1 MPWPR
6 LMPVDEKTRLMA
18 YGRIF
23 KKVLLPALISGLLL
37 TVAFPKTGLS
47 WLAWVA
53 LVPLLFSLADLS
65 PKACFAAG
73 FFAGWIHFLT
83 LGYWLITTIMT
94 YGGVPLL
101 PALLFYLGL
110 AACLAVYFGLFGLL
124 LSWLRAG
131 PTAVMAAVPFI
142 WVGLE
147 FLRAHLFTGLPW
159 GLLGYSQFERLDLI
173 QIADIAGVYGIS
185 FVIVLIN
192 AAVTCLLLWLTKRP
206 WREMPVKKG
215 TVIVMATAV
224 LFCLGASCGY
234 GRWRL
239 GNIADALST
248 APTRTIAVIQG
259 NINQGQK
266 WDRAF
271 RLAVINKHL
280 AMARRTVDR
289 DPDLIVMPET
299 AMPFYFFYEQD
310 LTDMVLAAAR
320 DTGTFI
326 LTGAPA
332 FEIIPGGILSYNSAF
347 LINPAGNVLG
357 RYDKTH
363 LVPFGEY
370 VPFGQYLPFI
380 DKLVTGVGDFTPGT
394 SERILPMNGC
404 RLGVQICY
412 EIIFPAICR
421 KMVENGAE
429 IIINITNDAWYGRTS
444 APYQHFSMTVLR
456 AVENRR
462 SLVRAANTGISGF
475 IDPTGRIRAETGL
488 FVDSTPV
495 YRVPVIKERTFYNR
509 TGDLLAICCLLVVLF
524 VPARKIHEII
534 RQKEKNR
541 PAREK
546 HKRSRQK

>member
-1 MPWPR
+1 MTK
-6 LMPVDEKTRLMA
+6 MMT
-18 YGRIF
+18 YGRTF

-37 TVAFPKTGLS
+37 TAAFPKTGSS
-47 WLAWVA
+47 WVAWVA
-53 LVPLLFSLADLS
+53 LVPLLFSLAGLS

-73 FFAGWIHFLT
+73 FFTGWIHFLT

-101 PALLFYLGL
+101 PALMFYLGL

-131 PTAVMAAVPFI
+131 PTAVMVGVPFI

-147 FLRAHLFTGLPW
+147 FLRSHLFTGLPW
-159 GLLGYSQFERLDLI
+159 GVLGYSQFDRLCLI
-173 QIADIAGVYGIS
+173 QMADIAGVYGIS
-185 FVIVLIN
+185 FVIVLTN
-192 AAVTCLLLWLTKRP
+192 AAAASLLLWLTKRP
-206 WREMPVKKG
+206 WREMPVKKD
-215 TVIVMATAV
+215 TVMVMVAAV
-224 LFCLGASCGY
+224 FTCFVAVCGY

-239 GNIADALST
+239 GNIADVVTS
-248 APTRTIAVIQG
+248 APSLTIAVVQG
-259 NINQGQK
+259 NISQGQK
-266 WDRAF
+266 WDREF
-271 RLAVINKHL
+271 RLAVTEKHL
-280 AMARRTVDR
+280 AMARRTTGR

-326 LTGAPA
+326 LAGAPA
-332 FEIIPGGILSYNSAF
+332 FETVPGGILSYNSAF
-347 LINPAGNVLG
+347 LINPAGKVLD

-370 VPFGQYLPFI
+370 IPFGQYLPFI
-380 DKLVTGVGDFTPGT
+380 DKLVAGVGDFTPGT
-394 SERILPMNGC
+394 SGRILSMNGC

-412 EIIFPAICR
+412 EIIFPGICR

-456 AVENRR
+456 TVENRR

-488 FVDSTPV
+488 FVDSAPV
-495 YRVPVIKERTFYNR
+495 YQVPIINERTFYNR
-509 TGDLLAICCLLVVLF
+509 MGDLPAILCLLLVLSI
-524 VPARKIHEII
+524 PARKILEFS
-534 RQKEKNR
+534 RRKQNKR
-541 PAREK
+541 PAPKKRK
-546 HKRSRQK
+546 HSRQK

>member
-1 MPWPR
+1 
-6 LMPVDEKTRLMA
+6 MA
-18 YGRIF
+18 YGRTF

-37 TVAFPKTGLS
+37 TAAFPEAGLS

-65 PKACFAAG
+65 SKEGFAAG
-73 FFAGWIHFLT
+73 FFTGWIHFLT

-101 PALLFYLGL
+101 PALMFYLGL

-124 LSWLRAG
+124 LARLRAG
-131 PTAVMAAVPFI
+131 PTVVMAAVPFI

-185 FVIVLIN
+185 FVIVLTN
-192 AAVTCLLLWLTKRP
+192 AALTCLLLWLTKRP
-206 WREMPVKKG
+206 WRKMPVKKG
-215 TVIVMATAV
+215 TVIVMTAAV
-224 LFCLGASCGY
+224 LFCLGATGGY

-239 GNIADALST
+239 GKVANALATVPSL
-248 APTRTIAVIQG
+248 TIAVIQG

-271 RLAVINKHL
+271 RLAVIKKHL
-280 AMARRTVDR
+280 ALARRTVDK

-320 DTGTFI
+320 DSGTFI
-326 LTGAPA
+326 LTGAPS
-332 FEIIPGGILSYNSAF
+332 FETIPGGILSYNSAF

-380 DKLVTGVGDFTPGT
+380 DKLVAGVGDFTPGT
-394 SERILPMNGC
+394 SGRVLSMNGC

-421 KMVENGAE
+421 KMVDNGAE
-429 IIINITNDAWYGRTS
+429 IIVNITNDAWYGRTS

-475 IDPTGRIRAETGL
+475 IDPTGHIRDKTGL

-495 YRVPVIKERTFYNR
+495 YQVPIINGRTFYNR
-509 TGDLLAICCLLVVLF
+509 TGDVLAICCLLIVLS
-524 VPARKIHEII
+524 VPTREFLEYL
-534 RQKEKNR
+534 RRKEKKR
-541 PAREK
+541 PIRK
-546 HKRSRQK
+546 SRNHSRQNRSG